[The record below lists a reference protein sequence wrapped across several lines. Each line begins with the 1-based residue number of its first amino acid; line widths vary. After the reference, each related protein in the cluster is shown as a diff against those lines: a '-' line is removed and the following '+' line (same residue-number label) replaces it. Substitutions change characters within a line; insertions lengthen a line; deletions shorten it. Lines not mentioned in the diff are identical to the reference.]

1 MNSKI
6 FVVKNLAQIE
16 EALTPLVEYVT
27 EPNKIDFDEDIASII
42 YYLIIH
48 NQQLTKLSLAV
59 IRYLYKY
66 CGKIK
71 GLLLDMYE
79 LINAYL
85 DYGTDIILPNESF
98 MEGIYKVFEQGLK
111 NDKFKNEPF
120 LHVY

>member
-27 EPNKIDFDEDIASII
+27 EPNKIDFDEDIVSII

-59 IRYLYKY
+59 IRYLYK
-66 CGKIK
+66 
-71 GLLLDMYE
+71 
-79 LINAYL
+79 
-85 DYGTDIILPNESF
+85 
-98 MEGIYKVFEQGLK
+98 
-111 NDKFKNEPF
+111 
-120 LHVY
+120 